1 MANRPPT
8 LDKRVFCIK
17 DLKDAGNQKLPRVY
31 RDYHDDGSM
40 DMVTLRENET
50 AFDHYKIRPRVL
62 VNVHEIDTSTS
73 IFGCKVAF
81 PLAFSPTGM
90 QKLAHPDGEL
100 ATSRAAASSG
110 LSMVLSSYST
120 VSLEEVIAHGQENPY
135 AIQMCILRDRSIA
148 LQLLKRAEKAGYR
161 AFFLSVDFP
170 IIGQRLN
177 EYRNGFV
184 LPEHMS
190 YPNLNFGGKHSFFDE
205 DGRKSYDASLE
216 WKSFIPWLRQNTTL
230 PIWLKGITTKE
241 DVQLAIEYGAD
252 GVVISNHGGRQL
264 DGTPA
269 AIDALRECEPVARGK
284 IQIALEG
291 GIRRGS
297 DIFKA
302 LALGAQ
308 HCFVGRVPIWGLA
321 YNGQDGVELAMK
333 ILHRELKTTMA
344 LAGCRTIKDIRRN
357 HLSVLQADR
366 TLARL

>member
-31 RDYHDDGSM
+31 RAFERMKQPLTTTKFDLGFWSM
-40 DMVTLRENET
+40 SMRLILQLASLD
-50 AFDHYKIRPRVL
+50 
-62 VNVHEIDTSTS
+62 
-73 IFGCKVAF
+73 VAF

-148 LQLLKRAEKAGYR
+148 LQLLKRAEN
-161 AFFLSVDFP
+161 FP

-205 DGRKSYDASLE
+205 DGRKSYGKPIR
-216 WKSFIPWLRQNTTL
+216 KSSAVR
-230 PIWLKGITTKE
+230 TK
-241 DVQLAIEYGAD
+241 
-252 GVVISNHGGRQL
+252 
-264 DGTPA
+264 
-269 AIDALRECEPVARGK
+269 
-284 IQIALEG
+284 
-291 GIRRGS
+291 
-297 DIFKA
+297 
-302 LALGAQ
+302 
-308 HCFVGRVPIWGLA
+308 
-321 YNGQDGVELAMK
+321 
-333 ILHRELKTTMA
+333 
-344 LAGCRTIKDIRRN
+344 
-357 HLSVLQADR
+357 
-366 TLARL
+366 